1 LAGVVAHIEVS
12 PIRLP
17 SANPDG
23 EVAVGMGQVHLFVED
38 VGRGALCGVEVVL
51 EGVVR
56 SPLELRLGVV
66 AHDRIEG
73 YLRLN
78 ELDGALQTGLF

>member
-1 LAGVVAHIEVS
+1 LACIFAHIEVG
-12 PIRLP
+12 PIQPP
-17 SANPDG
+17 SASSDG
-23 EVAVGMGQVHLFVED
+23 EVAVGMSEVHLFVED
-38 VGRGALCGVEVVL
+38 VGCGALCGVEVVL

-78 ELDGALQTGLF
+78 EFDGALQTGLF